1 MTCHLGWLARARN
14 NSARTSDPKQ
24 QSQAAENLLLPKLPF
39 NCGLCLNFILFTD
52 GGYTWPFIMGG
63 LFIVE
68 SGNNC
73 QWSDFFVR
81 ICNPR

>member
-1 MTCHLGWLARARN
+1 VDSPGSR
-14 NSARTSDPKQ
+14 
-24 QSQAAENLLLPKLPF
+24 
-39 NCGLCLNFILFTD
+39 GD

-73 QWSDFFVR
+73 QSSDFFVR
-81 ICNPR
+81 GKWGQPLTYDFSVIREKGVTTSSD